1 MKFSFSR
8 AKSKVSRK
16 PMKFVDFFLLTR
28 VSQMNSNLK
37 WFPICEFQVDT
48 KTKPERIPQISNNKP
63 RGLIFVEK
71 AFWWAYFRRD
81 LISEGVLCFKMG
93 LASETWGAYFWE
105 GGRIFADGARGVG
118 LIVGILRYSLVRNC
132 FRSCQFFL

>member
-8 AKSKVSRK
+8 AKSNVSRK
-16 PMKFVDFFLLTR
+16 PMKFAHFFLLKR
-28 VSQMNSNLK
+28 VKMNSNLK

-48 KTKPERIPQISNNKP
+48 KTKRIPQISSNKP

-81 LISEGVLCFKMG
+81 LLSEGVLRFKMG

-105 GGRIFADGARGVG
+105 GGRIFAEGARGVG
-118 LIVGILRYSLVRNC
+118 LTVGILRYSLVGNC
-132 FRSCQFFL
+132 FRSC